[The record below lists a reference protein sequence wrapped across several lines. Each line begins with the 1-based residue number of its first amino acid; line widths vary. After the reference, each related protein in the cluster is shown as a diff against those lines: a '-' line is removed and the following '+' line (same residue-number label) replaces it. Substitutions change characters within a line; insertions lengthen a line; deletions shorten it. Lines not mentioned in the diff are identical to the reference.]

1 MFGTAAFAFHPLTNI
16 YIGRRVLAKV
26 LGLKTVH
33 WKDCVLPFD
42 GEVKDAAA
50 FKEAFK
56 PFDFSL

>member
-1 MFGTAAFAFHPLTNI
+1 MFHPLTSI
-16 YIGRRVLAKV
+16 GVGRRVLAKV

-33 WKDCVLPFD
+33 WKDCVLPFEE
-42 GEVKDAAA
+42 EVKDAAA